1 MSVMVSE
8 KVKQVIRQNGTGKYT
23 VEAFSFLSKKK
34 DTSIT
39 QHGRISRGREK
50 SHHALSYKPHSLE
63 T

>member
-1 MSVMVSE
+1 
-8 KVKQVIRQNGTGKYT
+8 